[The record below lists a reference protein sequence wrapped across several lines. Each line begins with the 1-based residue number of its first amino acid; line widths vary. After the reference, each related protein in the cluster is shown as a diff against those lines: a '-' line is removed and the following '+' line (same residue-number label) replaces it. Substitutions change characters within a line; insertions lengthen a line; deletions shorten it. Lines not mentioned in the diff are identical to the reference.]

1 MPARR
6 TPRTPVNVV
15 AAVYGVRRA
24 GEVRARAGGGR
35 PMLFDLAK
43 APQVL
48 RDLAYEILDGGII
61 VLHIWHTREHR

>member
-6 TPRTPVNVV
+6 TPRTPVNVSLLFMV
-15 AAVYGVRRA
+15 FDGRGRFVPAP
-24 GEVRARAGGGR
+24 GGR